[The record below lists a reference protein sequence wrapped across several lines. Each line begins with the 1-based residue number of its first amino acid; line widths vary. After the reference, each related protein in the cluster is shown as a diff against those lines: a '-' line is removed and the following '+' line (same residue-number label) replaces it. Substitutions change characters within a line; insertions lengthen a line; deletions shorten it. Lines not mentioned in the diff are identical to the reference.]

1 MGVKIKSLIVS
12 EMKEIDDIKGSRIAV
27 DGMNVLFQI
36 LYNPIQMQK
45 KLPDTFYLDSSRR
58 VITHLYGWMQK
69 IKHFYK
75 YQILP
80 IVIFDGKPDP
90 YKRLSTKDYARDF
103 LAVEKMYRDCIEKGE
118 KELAKRHALSRSY
131 MFMNCVHESKILLEA
146 CGIPV
151 LMAPSEAEAQCVSL
165 QHQGLVDYVLSNDY
179 DVLLFGATKVIR
191 QLTFQSRRKIK
202 GRWKIVKPEV
212 EILDCHANL
221 KRLGISFHQL
231 IDLSILLGNDYFSG
245 INGIGPKKAMESIN
259 YYGTIERMMQ
269 SHPNR
274 FTRLSIDKLRRIRQL
289 FLNPE
294 NVKLSEITY
303 KTFNEVK
310 LRELLLKEHTLNPEK
325 IKRNVSSLHALHDK
339 VCKKANFDPSQKS
352 LKTFPPFNLHL
363 QRRLD
368 RAKKKIYPLSDLKS
382 LSFTSADN
390 L

>member
-1 MGVKIKSLIVS
+1 MGVKLKSLIIS
-12 EMKEIDDIKGSRIAV
+12 ERKEIDDIKGSKIAV

-45 KLPDTFYLDSSRR
+45 KLPDTFYLDSTRR

-69 IKHFYK
+69 IKYFYK
-75 YQILP
+75 HQILP
-80 IVIFDGKPDP
+80 IVVFDGKPDP
-90 YKRLSTKDYARDF
+90 FKRLSTKDYARDF
-103 LAVEKMYRDCIEKGE
+103 LAVEKMYKDCIDKGE

-165 QHQGLVDYVLSNDY
+165 QQQGLVDYVLSNDY

-191 QLTFQSRRKIK
+191 KLTFQSRKKIK
-202 GRWKIVKPEV
+202 GKWTIYKPEI
-212 EILDCHANL
+212 EILDGPANL
-221 KRLGISFHQL
+221 KRLGINLHQL

-245 INGIGPKKAMESIN
+245 IAGIGSKKALESLE
-259 YYGTIERMMQ
+259 YYGSIEKMLL

-274 FTRLSIDKLRRIRQL
+274 FSGLSINKLHKIRNL

-294 NVKLSEITY
+294 NIKISELSF
-303 KTFNEVK
+303 KTFNESK
-310 LRELLLKEHTLNPEK
+310 LHELLLKDHSLNPEK
-325 IKRNVSSLHALHDK
+325 VKRNIVSLHALHDK
-339 VCKKANFDPSQKS
+339 VCKKKNLSHPQSAQKV
-352 LKTFPPFNLHL
+352 FPPFNKHL

-368 RAKKKIYPLSDLKS
+368 RAKKKRNLPDLPS
-382 LSFTSADN
+382 LSFTSADH